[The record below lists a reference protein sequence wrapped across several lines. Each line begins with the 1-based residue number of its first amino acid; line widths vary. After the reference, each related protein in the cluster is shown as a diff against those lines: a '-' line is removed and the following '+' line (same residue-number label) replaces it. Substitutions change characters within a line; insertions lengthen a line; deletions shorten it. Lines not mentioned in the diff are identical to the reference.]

1 VNRHDR
7 FSTGIQEEET
17 VVSSDSILSRRISRR
32 DALKAGLVG
41 AAGLGVG
48 SLLEACATSTTSA
61 GGGGKVVIGTFQD
74 NAMVPFR
81 DVFVKRFQSET
92 GITVQ
97 YNETNYDAWY
107 QNAKNDG
114 LHKTGA
120 YDIYVMDDN
129 WVPEFAAGNVIQS
142 LEKLNFN
149 VNPDILTNGL
159 NQGFWPPKSGA
170 KMKAFASAK
179 PELYAI
185 VIIDDVEILYYN
197 KDYFPNA
204 PKTWDDIASAAA
216 SKAKAG
222 SLYGWSAR
230 GVKGN
235 PIMQTYLPLLSA
247 YGGNFV
253 NDDWS
258 PGFAGP
264 AGVAALERLFSF
276 IPYMPTGVAE
286 FDTDQEVQVLL
297 QGNCMALTEYTGLTH
312 QVDDPSASKVAGKIN
327 MAATPSQEKSGPA
340 IGTFIC
346 GIAAGAP
353 NPQGAK
359 KFLEWFTSSPVQIDF
374 AKTNGSAAV
383 TKTALTDATISA
395 QYRWLPA
402 IADAVNNSVAKPRSP
417 DEPKMEDILGTHL
430 NEGLVQA
437 LQQKSGYH
445 SIAQSKLTLAANE
458 ITAYLKAQG
467 GYF

>member
-1 VNRHDR
+1 MARREEDVKSESI
-7 FSTGIQEEET
+7 FSRQLT
-17 VVSSDSILSRRISRR
+17 RRSV
-32 DALKAGLVG
+32 LKAGLVG
-41 AAGLGVG
+41 AAGFGVAPI
-48 SLLEACATSTTSA
+48 LEACSTSPSSSGSTN
-61 GGGGKVVIGTFQD
+61 KIVIGTFQD

-92 GITVQ
+92 GIKVQ

-107 QNAKNDG
+107 QNSKNDG

-129 WVPEFAAGNVIQS
+129 WVPEFAAGKVIQS
-142 LEKLNFN
+142 LDKLGFK
-149 VNPDILTNGL
+149 VNPDILANGL
-159 NQGFWPPKSGA
+159 NQGYWPPKTGA
-170 KMKAFASAK
+170 KMKAFANAQ

-197 KDYFPNA
+197 KQYFDGA
-204 PKTWDDIASAAA
+204 PKSWDDIARAAQ
-216 SKAKAG
+216 SKSKPP
-222 SLYGWSAR
+222 SLYGWSPR

-235 PIMQTYLPLLSA
+235 PIVQTYLPLLNS

-253 NDDWS
+253 NQDWS

-264 AGVAALERLFSF
+264 EGIGALERLFSF
-276 IPYMPTGVAE
+276 IPYMPSGSAE
-286 FDTDQEVQVLL
+286 FDTDQEVQV
-297 QGNCMALTEYTGLTH
+297 
-312 QVDDPSASKVAGKIN
+312 DDPAASKVAGQIN

-346 GIAAGAP
+346 GIASGAP

-359 KFLEWFTSSPVQIDF
+359 KFLEWFTSSPIQIDF

-383 TKTALTDATISA
+383 TGSALTDNTISS

-402 IADAVNNSVAKPRSP
+402 IADAVNNSVAKPHTP
-417 DEPKMEDILGTHL
+417 DEPKFEDILGTRL
-430 NEGLVQA
+430 NEALVQA
-437 LQQKSGYH
+437 LSQKSGYR
-445 SIAQSKLTLAANE
+445 SIASQKLTQAANE
-458 ITAYLKAQG
+458 ITAYLKQQG

>member
-1 VNRHDR
+1 MA
-7 FSTGIQEEET
+7 EEAS
-17 VVSSDSILSRRISRR
+17 VKSDSIFSRKLSRR

-41 AAGLGVG
+41 AAAVSAGAIF
-48 SLLEACATSTTSA
+48 EACTIFPKSSS
-61 GGGGKVVIGTFQD
+61 GSSKKIVIGTFQD

-92 GITVQ
+92 GIQVQ

-107 QNAKNDG
+107 QNSKNDG

-120 YDIYVMDDN
+120 YDIYVLDDN

-142 LEKLNFN
+142 LDKLGFKA
-149 VNPDILTNGL
+149 NPDILANGL
-159 NQGFWPPKSGA
+159 NQGYWPPKSGA
-170 KMKAFASAK
+170 KMKAFAGTA

-197 KDYFPNA
+197 KQYFDTA
-204 PKTWDDIASAAA
+204 PKTWDDIARIAAA
-216 SKAKAG
+216 KSKPG

-235 PIMQTYLPLLSA
+235 PIMQTYLPLLNA

-264 AGVAALERLFSF
+264 EGVGALERLLSF

-286 FDTDQEVQVLL
+286 FDTDQEVQALL
-297 QGNCMALTEYTGLTH
+297 QGKCMALTEYTGLSH
-312 QVDDPSASKVAGKIN
+312 QVDDATASKVVGQIN
-327 MAATPSQEKSGPA
+327 MAATPSQVKSGPA

-346 GIAAGAP
+346 GIASGAP
-353 NPQGAK
+353 NPEGAK
-359 KFLEWFTSSPVQIDF
+359 QFLDWFTSSPIQIDF
-374 AKTNGSAAV
+374 AKTGSAAV
-383 TKTALTDATISA
+383 TGTALKDPTIGA

-417 DEPKMEDILGTHL
+417 DEPKMEDILGTRL
-430 NEGLVQA
+430 NEALVQA
-437 LQQKSGYH
+437 LNQKSGYH
-445 SIAQSKLTLAANE
+445 AIATAKLTQAAGE
-458 ITAYLKAQG
+458 ITAYLKQQG

>member
-1 VNRHDR
+1 MSSIFNRP
-7 FSTGIQEEET
+7 
-17 VVSSDSILSRRISRR
+17 ISRR
-32 DALKAGLVG
+32 SVLKAGLYG
-41 AAGLGVG
+41 AAGIAAGPAF
-48 SLLEACATSTTSA
+48 LEACASSTTSNT
-61 GGGGKVVIGTFQD
+61 GGGKIVIGTFQD

-81 DVFVKRFQSET
+81 DVFIKRFQQET

-107 QNAKNDG
+107 QNSKNDG

-129 WVPEFAAGNVIQS
+129 WVPEFAAGKVIQS
-142 LEKLNFN
+142 LDKLGFQ
-149 VNPDILTNGL
+149 VNPDILPNGL
-159 NQGFWPPKSGA
+159 NQGYWPPKIGA
-170 KMKAFASAK
+170 KMKDFASAT

-204 PKTWDDIASAAA
+204 PKTWDDIAQAAMA
-216 SKAKAG
+216 KAKAG
-222 SLYGWSAR
+222 GPYGWSAR

-235 PIMQTYLPLLSA
+235 PIVQTYLPLLNS
-247 YGGNFV
+247 YGGTFV

-258 PGFAGP
+258 PGFAGS
-264 AGVAALERLFSF
+264 AGVGALERLFSF

-297 QGNCMALTEYTGLTH
+297 QGKCLALTEYTGLSH
-312 QVDDPSASKVAGKIN
+312 QVDDATASKVVGKIN

-346 GIAAGAP
+346 GIASGAP

-359 KFLEWFTSSPVQIDF
+359 KFLEWFTSAQIQTDF

-383 TKTALTDATISA
+383 TKSALTDPSISS
-395 QYRWLPA
+395 QFRWLPA
-402 IADAVNNSVAKPRSP
+402 IADAVNNSVAKPHTP

-430 NEGLVQA
+430 NEALVQA
-437 LQQKSGYH
+437 LQQKSNFH
-445 SIAQSKLTLAANE
+445 SIAQAKLTQAANE
-458 ITAYLKAQG
+458 ITAYLKQQG

>member
-1 VNRHDR
+1 MAHK
-7 FSTGIQEEET
+7 EEDVKSE
-17 VVSSDSILSRRISRR
+17 SILSRQLSRR
-32 DALKAGLVG
+32 SVLKAGLAG
-41 AAGLGVG
+41 AAGLSVAPFLDACSTFSSSSSSG
-48 SLLEACATSTTSA
+48 STN
-61 GGGGKVVIGTFQD
+61 KIVIGTFQD

-92 GITVQ
+92 GIKVQ

-107 QNAKNDG
+107 QNSKNDG

-129 WVPEFAAGNVIQS
+129 WVPEFAAGKVIQS
-142 LEKLNFN
+142 LDKLGFK
-149 VNPDILTNGL
+149 VNPDILANGL
-159 NQGFWPPKSGA
+159 NQGYWPPKTGA
-170 KMKAFASAK
+170 KMKAFANAQ

-197 KDYFPNA
+197 KQYFDGA
-204 PKTWDDIASAAA
+204 PKTWDDIAQAAQ
-216 SKAKAG
+216 SKSKPP

-235 PIMQTYLPLLSA
+235 PIVQTYLPLLNS

-253 NDDWS
+253 NQDWS

-264 AGVAALERLFSF
+264 EGVAALERLFSF
-276 IPYMPTGVAE
+276 IPYMPSGSAE

-297 QGNCMALTEYTGLTH
+297 QGQCMALTEYTGLTH
-312 QVDDPSASKVAGKIN
+312 QVDDPAASKVSGQIN

-346 GIAAGAP
+346 GIASGAP

-383 TKTALTDATISA
+383 TGSALTDKTISS

-402 IADAVNNSVAKPRSP
+402 IADAVNNSVAKPHTP
-417 DEPKMEDILGTHL
+417 DEPKFEDILGTRL
-430 NEGLVQA
+430 NEALVQA
-437 LQQKSGYH
+437 LSQKSGYR
-445 SIAQSKLTLAANE
+445 SIASQKLSQAANE
-458 ITAYLKAQG
+458 ITAYLKQQG

>member
-1 VNRHDR
+1 MADENPGVKSESI
-7 FSTGIQEEET
+7 FSKK
-17 VVSSDSILSRRISRR
+17 LSRRS
-32 DALKAGLVG
+32 ALKASVVG
-41 AAGLGVG
+41 AAALSAGAVF
-48 SLLEACATSTTSA
+48 EACTIFPKSSN
-61 GGGGKVVIGTFQD
+61 GSSKKIVIGTFQD

-81 DVFVKRFQSET
+81 DVFVKRFESET
-92 GITVQ
+92 GIKVQ

-107 QNAKNDG
+107 QNSKNDG

-120 YDIYVMDDN
+120 YDIYVLDDN

-142 LEKLNFN
+142 LDKLGFK
-149 VNPDILTNGL
+149 VNPDILANGL
-159 NQGFWPPKSGA
+159 NQGYWPPKSGA
-170 KMKAFASAK
+170 KMKAFAGAT

-197 KDYFPNA
+197 KQYFDTA
-204 PKTWDDIASAAA
+204 PKTWDDIARIAAA
-216 SKAKAG
+216 KTKPG

-235 PIMQTYLPLLSA
+235 PIMQTYLPLLNA

-253 NDDWS
+253 NNDWS

-264 AGVAALERLFSF
+264 EGVAALERLLSF

-286 FDTDQEVQVLL
+286 FDTDQEVQALL
-297 QGNCMALTEYTGLTH
+297 QGKCMALTEYTGLSH
-312 QVDDPSASKVAGKIN
+312 QVDDPTASKVVGQID
-327 MAATPSQEKSGPA
+327 MAATPSQVKSGPA

-346 GIAAGAP
+346 GIASGAP
-353 NPQGAK
+353 NPEGAK
-359 KFLEWFTSSPVQIDF
+359 QFLEWFTSSQIQMDF
-374 AKTNGSAAV
+374 AKTGSAAV
-383 TKTALTDATISA
+383 TNTALTDKTIGA

-417 DEPKMEDILGTHL
+417 DEPKMEDILGTRL
-430 NEGLVQA
+430 NEALVQA
-437 LQQKSGYH
+437 ISQKGGYH
-445 SIAQSKLTLAANE
+445 AIATAKLTEASNE
-458 ITAYLKAQG
+458 ITAYLKSQG

>member
-1 VNRHDR
+1 MVIFSGLRAHSQSTTGRRSANCEDR
-7 FSTGIQEEET
+7 YMAHKEEDVKSE
-17 VVSSDSILSRRISRR
+17 SILSRQLSRR
-32 DALKAGLVG
+32 SVLKAGLAG
-41 AAGLGVG
+41 AAGLSVAPFLDACSTFSSSSSSG
-48 SLLEACATSTTSA
+48 STN
-61 GGGGKVVIGTFQD
+61 KIVIGTFQD

-92 GITVQ
+92 GIKVQ

-107 QNAKNDG
+107 QNSKNDG

-129 WVPEFAAGNVIQS
+129 WVPEFAAGKVIQS
-142 LEKLNFN
+142 LDKLGFK
-149 VNPDILTNGL
+149 VNPDILANGL
-159 NQGFWPPKSGA
+159 NQGYWPPKSGA
-170 KMKAFASAK
+170 KMKAFANAQ

-197 KDYFPNA
+197 KQYFDGA
-204 PKTWDDIASAAA
+204 PKTWDDIAQAAQ
-216 SKAKAG
+216 SKSKPP

-235 PIMQTYLPLLSA
+235 PIVQTYLPLLNS

-264 AGVAALERLFSF
+264 AGVGALERLLSF

-297 QGNCMALTEYTGLTH
+297 QGKCMALTEYTGLSH
-312 QVDDPSASKVAGKIN
+312 QVDDGTASKVVGKIN
-327 MAATPSQEKSGPA
+327 MAATPSQ
-340 IGTFIC
+340 
-346 GIAAGAP
+346 
-353 NPQGAK
+353 
-359 KFLEWFTSSPVQIDF
+359 
-374 AKTNGSAAV
+374 
-383 TKTALTDATISA
+383 
-395 QYRWLPA
+395 
-402 IADAVNNSVAKPRSP
+402 
-417 DEPKMEDILGTHL
+417 
-430 NEGLVQA
+430 
-437 LQQKSGYH
+437 QKGNYH
-445 SIAQSKLTLAANE
+445 SIAQAKLTQAANE
-458 ITAYLKAQG
+458 ITAYLKQQG

>member
-1 VNRHDR
+1 MAEKEASVK
-7 FSTGIQEEET
+7 
-17 VVSSDSILSRRISRR
+17 SDSIFSRKLSRRS
-32 DALKAGLVG
+32 ALKVGLVG
-41 AAGLGVG
+41 AAALGAGAVF
-48 SLLEACATSTTSA
+48 EACTIFPKSSSGSA
-61 GGGGKVVIGTFQD
+61 KKIVIGTFQD

-81 DVFVKRFQSET
+81 DVFVKRFQNET
-92 GITVQ
+92 GIQVQ

-107 QNAKNDG
+107 QNSKNDG

-120 YDIYVMDDN
+120 YDIYVLDDN

-142 LEKLNFN
+142 LDKLGFK
-149 VNPDILTNGL
+149 VNPDILANGL
-159 NQGFWPPKSGA
+159 NQGYWPPKSGA
-170 KMKAFASAK
+170 KMKAFAGAT

-197 KDYFPNA
+197 KQYFDTA
-204 PKTWDDIASAAA
+204 PKTWDDIARIAVAK
-216 SKAKAG
+216 SKPG

-235 PIMQTYLPLLSA
+235 PIMQTYLPLLNA

-264 AGVAALERLFSF
+264 EGVGALERLLSF
-276 IPYMPTGVAE
+276 IPYMPSGVAE
-286 FDTDQEVQVLL
+286 FDTDQEVQALL
-297 QGNCMALTEYTGLTH
+297 QGKCMALTEYTGLSH
-312 QVDDPSASKVAGKIN
+312 QVDDPSASKVVGQIN
-327 MAATPSQEKSGPA
+327 MAATPSQVKSGPA

-346 GIAAGAP
+346 GIASGAP
-353 NPQGAK
+353 NPDGAK
-359 KFLEWFTSSPVQIDF
+359 QFLEWFTSSQIQIDF
-374 AKTNGSAAV
+374 AKTGSAAV
-383 TKTALTDATISA
+383 TNTALKDPTIGA

-417 DEPKMEDILGTHL
+417 DEPKMEDILGTRL
-430 NEGLVQA
+430 NEALVQA
-437 LQQKSGYH
+437 LSQKSGYH
-445 SIAQSKLTLAANE
+445 AIATQKLNQAASE
-458 ITAYLKAQG
+458 ITAYLKSQG

>member
-1 VNRHDR
+1 MTDSV
-7 FSTGIQEEET
+7 FSRQY
-17 VVSSDSILSRRISRR
+17 SRRSM
-32 DALKAGLVG
+32 LKAGLYGV
-41 AAGLGVG
+41 AGLAAAPTI
-48 SLLEACATSTTSA
+48 LEACASTSTSTSSP
-61 GGGGKVVIGTFQD
+61 GGGKIVMGTFTD
-74 NAMVPFR
+74 NAMTPIR
-81 DVFVKRFQSET
+81 DIFNKRFTAET
-92 GITVQ
+92 GIQVQ
-97 YNETNYDAWY
+97 YNETSYDAWY
-107 QNAKNDG
+107 QASKNDG
-114 LHKTGA
+114 LQKTGA

-142 LEKLNFN
+142 LDKLGFN

-159 NQGFWPPKSGA
+159 NQGYWPPKVGA
-170 KMKAFASAK
+170 KMKDFATKS

-204 PKTWDDIASAAA
+204 PKTWDDIAAAA
-216 SKAKAG
+216 MAKAKPG
-222 SLYGWSAR
+222 KLFGWSAR

-235 PIMQTYLPLLSA
+235 PIVQTYLPLLNS

-264 AGVAALERLFSF
+264 EGVGALERLFSF
-276 IPYMPTGVAE
+276 IPYMPSGVAE
-286 FDTDQEVQVLL
+286 FDTDQETQSLL
-297 QGNCMALTEYTGLTH
+297 QGNCLALTEYTGLSH
-312 QVDDPSASKVAGKIN
+312 LVDDASQSKVAGKIN
-327 MAATPSQEKSGPA
+327 MAATPSQAKSGPA

-346 GIAAGAP
+346 GIASGAK

-359 KFLEWFTSSPVQIDF
+359 KYLEWFTSAQIQMDF

-383 TKTALTDATISA
+383 TKSALTDPSIAS
-395 QYRWLPA
+395 QFRWLPA
-402 IADAVNNSVAKPRSP
+402 IADAVNNSIAKPHTP

-430 NEGLVQA
+430 NEALVQA
-437 LQQKSGYH
+437 LQQKTNYH
-445 SIAQSKLTLAANE
+445 SIAQSALTKAGSE
-458 ITAYLKAQG
+458 ITAYLKQQG

>member
-1 VNRHDR
+1 MDDKNADVK
-7 FSTGIQEEET
+7 SG
-17 VVSSDSILSRRISRR
+17 SILSQKVSRR
-32 DALKAGLVG
+32 SVLKAGLVG
-41 AAGLGVG
+41 AAGLTAGPIF
-48 SLLEACATSTTSA
+48 EACSIIPSSSN
-61 GGGGKVVIGTFQD
+61 KPNKIVIGTFQD

-81 DVFVKRFQSET
+81 DVFVKRFESET
-92 GITVQ
+92 GIKVQ

-107 QNAKNDG
+107 QNSKNDG

-120 YDIYVMDDN
+120 YDIYVLDDN

-142 LEKLNFN
+142 LDKMGFK
-149 VNPDILTNGL
+149 VNPDILANGL
-159 NQGFWPPKSGA
+159 NQGYWPPKSGA
-170 KMKAFASAK
+170 KMKAFAGAT

-197 KDYFPNA
+197 KQYFDTT
-204 PKTWDDIASAAA
+204 PKTWDDIARIAAA
-216 SKAKAG
+216 KSKPG
-222 SLYGWSAR
+222 TLYGWSAR

-235 PIMQTYLPLLSA
+235 PIMQTYLPLLNA

-253 NDDWS
+253 NTDWS

-264 AGVAALERLFSF
+264 EGVAALERLFTF
-276 IPYMPTGVAE
+276 IPFMPSGVAE
-286 FDTDQEVQVLL
+286 FDTDQEVQALL
-297 QGNCMALTEYTGLTH
+297 QGKCMALTEYTGLTH
-312 QVDDPSASKVAGKIN
+312 QVDDASASKVVGLIN

-346 GIAAGAP
+346 GIASGAP
-353 NPQGAK
+353 NPDGAK

-383 TKTALTDATISA
+383 TNSALTDATISA
-395 QYRWLPA
+395 QFRWLPA

-417 DEPKMEDILGTHL
+417 DEPKMEDILGTRL

-437 LQQKSGYH
+437 LSQKSGYH
-445 SIAQSKLTLAANE
+445 AIATAKLTQAANE
-458 ITAYLKAQG
+458 ITAYLKQQG

>member
-1 VNRHDR
+1 MNSR
-7 FSTGIQEEET
+7 F
-17 VVSSDSILSRRISRR
+17 LSRQVSRR
-32 DALKAGLVG
+32 SVLKAGLVG
-41 AAGLGVG
+41 AAGLTVG
-48 SLLEACATSTTSA
+48 PVLEACAPSSSS
-61 GGGGKVVIGTFQD
+61 GGSGGKIVIGTFQD

-81 DVFVKRFQSET
+81 DIFIKRFQSET

-107 QNAKNDG
+107 QASKNDG
-114 LHKTGA
+114 LQKTGA

-129 WVPEFAAGNVIQS
+129 WVPEFAAGKVIQS
-142 LEKLNFN
+142 LDKLGFH
-149 VNPDILTNGL
+149 VNPDILPNGL
-159 NQGFWPPKSGA
+159 NQGYWPPKTGA
-170 KMKAFASAK
+170 KMKDFASAT

-185 VIIDDVEILYYN
+185 VIIDDCEILYYN
-197 KDYFPNA
+197 KDYFPSA
-204 PKTWDDIASAAA
+204 PKTWDDIAAAA
-216 SKAKAG
+216 SAKAKAG

-235 PIMQTYLPLLSA
+235 PIVQTYLPLLNS

-258 PGFAGP
+258 PGFAG
-264 AGVAALERLFSF
+264 AEGVGALERLFSF

-297 QGNCMALTEYTGLTH
+297 QGNCMALTEYTGLSH
-312 QVDDPSASKVAGKIN
+312 QVDDATASKVAGKIN

-346 GIAAGAP
+346 GVASGAP
-353 NPQGAK
+353 NPQGAR
-359 KFLEWFTSSPVQIDF
+359 KFLEWFTSSAIQTDF

-383 TKTALTDATISA
+383 TKSALTDPTISA

-402 IADAVNNSVAKPRSP
+402 IADAINSSVAKPHTP
-417 DEPKMEDILGTHL
+417 DEPKMEDILGTRL
-430 NEGLVQA
+430 NEALVQA

-445 SIAQSKLTLAANE
+445 AIAQAKMTQAANE
-458 ITAYLKAQG
+458 ITAYLKQQG
-467 GYF
+467 GYI